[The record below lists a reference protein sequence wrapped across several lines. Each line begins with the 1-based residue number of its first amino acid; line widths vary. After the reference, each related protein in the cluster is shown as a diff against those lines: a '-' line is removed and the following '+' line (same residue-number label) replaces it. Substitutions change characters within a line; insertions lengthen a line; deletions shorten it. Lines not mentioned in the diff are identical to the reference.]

1 MHRRGKVI
9 RSRKFHLTVIAV
21 LASLVVGGMSAPA
34 TSASVHDDHAPG
46 GPAPQVTAADAVPG
60 VAPPGSDATA
70 VYRDGTGQIMDMH
83 GAESSG
89 LAWEAA
95 AFGCTP
101 VSGRDNPHRSGTGVA
116 ASGHGWWKKGNCSND
131 RAKVF
136 NCLYEW
142 YTDNSWR
149 QQACSRTETL
159 KPGGGSTHRTAAR
172 RDCRGTERTS
182 WRNHVDVDVIG
193 EIDTAEKPM
202 NQADVNC
209 RVY

>member
-1 MHRRGKVI
+1 
-9 RSRKFHLTVIAV
+9 
-21 LASLVVGGMSAPA
+21 MSAPS
-34 TSASVHDDHAPG
+34 TSASAHDAHPPAGPG
-46 GPAPQVTAADAVPG
+46 PQITAAEAVPG
-60 VAPPGSDATA
+60 VAPPGAGASA
-70 VYRDGTGQIMDMH
+70 VYLDRTGRVLDMH
-83 GAESSG
+83 GSG
-89 LAWEAA
+89 LPWQAA

-142 YTDNSWR
+142 YTDNTWR
-149 QQACSRTETL
+149 QQACSATETL
-159 KPGGGSTHRTAAR
+159 KPGGGSTHRTVAR
-172 RDCRGTERTS
+172 RDCRDTQRTS

-202 NQADVNC
+202 NQADMDC